1 MNAALQTPDDWT
13 GMPSMPVDEYHQRAI
28 DVATASGMKQLLR
41 SAAHFKH
48 WATHPEDDKQSPA
61 LTFGRALHMAV
72 LEPDTFG
79 RVYSVLPADA
89 PRRPTAAQ
97 WNAKKS
103 SPESESAKAWWT
115 QWNADNAGR
124 VMLSADDYD
133 RAQRMGDSA
142 RAHPIAAGLVNGGDR
157 EVTFRWID
165 EATGLRCK
173 SRADLYAE
181 GEFLMDVKSCRDAS
195 PEGFA
200 RAVASY
206 QYDLQAAH
214 YIEGVKANAAPLRWF
229 IFLAIES
236 EAPYVCNPCFL
247 DPKAEERGYLLRER
261 AMRRQAEC
269 LRTGRFPG
277 YSDNLTEIRLPTWAH
292 YAIEEPNA

>member
-1 MNAALQTPDDWT
+1 MNAALQPTDDWT
-13 GMPSMPVDEYHQRAI
+13 GIFPNVPADEYHGRSL
-28 DVATASGMKQLLR
+28 DVASASGMKHILR
-41 SAAHFKH
+41 SPAHFH
-48 WATHPEDDKQSPA
+48 YWATHPEDDKQSPA

-89 PRRPTAAQ
+89 PRRPTQAQ

-103 SPESESAKAWWT
+103 SPESESAKTWWREW
-115 QWNADNAGR
+115 QDANAGKL
-124 VMLSADDYD
+124 MLSADDYD

-142 RAHPIAAGLVNGGDR
+142 RAHPIAAGLVTGGDR
-157 EVTFRWID
+157 ETTFRWID
-165 EATGLRCK
+165 PDSGLRCK
-173 SRADLYAE
+173 SRADLYAA
-181 GEFLMDVKSCRDAS
+181 GEFVMDVKSCRDAS
-195 PEGFA
+195 PDGFA

-214 YIEGVKANAAPLRWF
+214 YIEGVKATAAPLRWF

-247 DPKAEERGYLLRER
+247 DPKAEERGYLLVQR
-261 AMRRQAEC
+261 AMKRQAEC
-269 LRTGRFPG
+269 LRTGRWGG

-292 YAIEEPNA
+292 YATEESA